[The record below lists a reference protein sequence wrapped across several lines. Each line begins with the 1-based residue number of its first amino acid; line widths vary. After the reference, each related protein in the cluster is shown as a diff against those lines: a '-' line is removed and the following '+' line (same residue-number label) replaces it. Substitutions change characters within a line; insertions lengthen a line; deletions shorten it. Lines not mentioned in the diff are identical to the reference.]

1 MDSAYARRAPS
12 IERQNMFH
20 VRSRGSARRVAATTV
35 VGVALFGLLMGC
47 GSDAADGGSAELDGT
62 SMPPWRAPTDV
73 PARVASAGLDLGP
86 MGMAEHYHPQLE
98 IIINGQQV
106 PVPGNIGVDPSTGAM
121 SAVHTHEADG
131 TIHIEAGADG
141 ELFTLGQLF
150 TQWGVK
156 LTTTQ
161 LGGVKADPGEK
172 VTVTSNGS
180 AVAGDPMDLRLE
192 PEQKIVVQ
200 LP

>member
-1 MDSAYARRAPS
+1 MRPRVPARRL
-12 IERQNMFH
+12 
-20 VRSRGSARRVAATTV
+20 AATSV
-35 VGVALFGLLMGC
+35 LGVALFGLLLGC
-47 GSDAADGGSAELDGT
+47 GSDPADLEGFNQSGQASGGSAELDGT

-73 PARVASAGLDLGP
+73 PARVASAGFDLGP
-86 MGMAEHYHPQLE
+86 AGMVELYHPQLE
-98 IIINGQQV
+98 IIINGEQV

-131 TIHIEAGADG
+131 TIHIEAGAAG
-141 ELFTLGQLF
+141 ELFTLGQFF

-161 LGGVKADPGEK
+161 IGGVKADPGEK

-180 AVAGDPMDLRLE
+180 PVAGDPMDVRLE

>member
-1 MDSAYARRAPS
+1 
-12 IERQNMFH
+12 MFH
-20 VRSRGSARRVAATTV
+20 MRSRGSVRRVAATSIL
-35 VGVALFGLLMGC
+35 GVALVGLLLGC
-47 GSDAADGGSAELDGT
+47 GSDPADLEGSSQSGQASKGSAELDGT

-98 IIINGQQV
+98 IIINGEQV
-106 PVPGNIGVDPSTGAM
+106 PVPGNIGVDPSSGAM
-121 SAVHTHEADG
+121 SAVHTHETDG
-131 TIHIEAGADG
+131 TIHIEAGVAG
-141 ELFTLGQLF
+141 ELLTLGQLF

-161 LGGVKADPGEK
+161 IGGVKANPGDK

-180 AVAGDPMDLRLE
+180 PVAGDPMALRLE
-192 PEQKIVVQ
+192 PKQKIVVQ
-200 LP
+200 MP

>member
-1 MDSAYARRAPS
+1 
-12 IERQNMFH
+12 
-20 VRSRGSARRVAATTV
+20 
-35 VGVALFGLLMGC
+35 
-47 GSDAADGGSAELDGT
+47 
-62 SMPPWRAPTDV
+62 
-73 PARVASAGLDLGP
+73 
-86 MGMAEHYHPQLE
+86 
-98 IIINGQQV
+98 
-106 PVPGNIGVDPSTGAM
+106 M

-131 TIHIEAGADG
+131 TIHIEAGSPGSSSRWAS
-141 ELFTLGQLF
+141 F
-150 TQWGVK
+150 TQWGVR

-161 LGGVKADPGEK
+161 IGGVKADHGEK